1 MRILSLLPSATEI
14 VYLLGIED
22 SLVGISHECDYPP
35 EVRTKPVIS
44 ASPLPASLR
53 SDEVHE
59 AVKRHSHSSHSLY
72 RIDENLL
79 RQLSP
84 DVILTQELCNVCAI
98 SAGQVRE
105 AARILAGSCRIVS
118 LEPHNLRQILDTILV
133 VGEETRRKDKAKAV
147 IHEFERRIRRVQS
160 ITCSAPGRPKVF
172 CMEWMDPIM
181 AGGHW
186 VPEMVQLA
194 GGQDNLGQA
203 GERSLAID
211 WDHVVQCQPDV
222 LVIMPC
228 GYKIRRTLSEV
239 DRLAS
244 KPGWFDLPAVRAGQV
259 YIVDSPAYFS
269 CPGPRIVT
277 GLEILAQILHPELFH
292 GLAPP
297 ESAVKL
303 DWNEASP
310 QGSAAMP
317 ARFLPVT

>member
-14 VYLLGIED
+14 VYLLGLED
-22 SLVGISHECDYPP
+22 CLVGISHECDYPP

-44 ASPLPASLR
+44 ASSMSSSFR
-53 SDEVHE
+53 SNEVHE

-72 RIDENLL
+72 GIDENLL
-79 RQLSP
+79 RQLNP

-105 AARILAGSCRIVS
+105 AARILAGPCRIIS
-118 LEPHNLRQILDTILV
+118 LEPHDLRQILDTILI
-133 VGEETRRKDKAKAV
+133 VGEETGQEDKAKA
-147 IHEFERRIRRVQS
+147 ILLDLERRVERIRSV
-160 ITCSAPGRPKVF
+160 TCSVRTRPKVF

-194 GGQDNLGQA
+194 GGQDHLGRA
-203 GERSLAID
+203 GERSVAID
-211 WDHVVQCQPDV
+211 WDDVVQYQPQV

-228 GYKIRRTLSEV
+228 GYKIRRTLSEM

-259 YIVDSPAYFS
+259 YVVDSPAYFS
-269 CPGPRIVT
+269 RPGPRIVT
-277 GLEILAQILHPELFH
+277 GLDILAQILHPELFH
-292 GLAPP
+292 DLAPP

-303 DWNEASP
+303 DSNGAS
-310 QGSAAMP
+310 GAATLSHI
-317 ARFLPVT
+317 LPVT

>member
-14 VYLLGIED
+14 VYLLGLED
-22 SLVGISHECDYPP
+22 CLVGISHECDYPP

-44 ASPLPASLR
+44 ASSLASSFR
-53 SDEVHE
+53 SNEVHE

-79 RQLSP
+79 RQLNP

-105 AARILAGSCRIVS
+105 TARILAGPCRVIS
-118 LEPHNLRQILDTILV
+118 LEPHDLRQILDTILI
-133 VGEETRRKDKAKAV
+133 VGEETGQEDKAKAV
-147 IHEFERRIRRVQS
+147 LLDLERRVERIGSV
-160 ITCSAPGRPKVF
+160 TCSVRTRPTVC

-194 GGQDNLGQA
+194 GGQDHLGQP
-203 GERSLAID
+203 GEKSVPID
-211 WDHVVQCQPDV
+211 WDRVINYRPDV
-222 LVIMPC
+222 LIIMPC
-228 GYKIRRTLSEV
+228 GYKIRRTLTEI

-244 KPGWFDLPAVRAGQV
+244 RPGWFDLPAVRAGQV

-269 CPGPRIVT
+269 RPGPRIVT

-297 ESAVKL
+297 ESAVRL
-303 DWNEASP
+303 DSNGAS
-310 QGSAAMP
+310 GAATLSH
-317 ARFLPVT
+317 FLPIT

>member
-14 VYLLGIED
+14 VYLLGLED

-35 EVRTKPVIS
+35 QVRTKPVIS
-44 ASPLPASLR
+44 ASSLSSSFR
-53 SDEVHE
+53 SNEVHD

-72 RIDENLL
+72 RIDEKLL
-79 RQLSP
+79 RELHP
-84 DVILTQELCNVCAI
+84 DLILTQELCNVCAI

-105 AARILAGSCRIVS
+105 AARILTGPCRIVS
-118 LEPHNLRQILDTILV
+118 LEPHNLRQILDTILI
-133 VGEETRRKDKAKAV
+133 VGEETARKDKAAAV
-147 IHEFERRIRRVQS
+147 VLDLERRVGRIRS
-160 ITCSAPGRPKVF
+160 ATCSVRTRPKVF

-203 GERSLAID
+203 RELSLAID
-211 WDHVVQCQPDV
+211 WDHVVQYQPEV
-222 LVIMPC
+222 LVMMPC

-244 KPGWFDLPAVRAGQV
+244 KPGWFDLPAVRAGRV

-269 CPGPRIVT
+269 RPGPRIVT

-292 GLAPP
+292 GLTPP

-303 DWNEASP
+303 DWNGVSP

-317 ARFLPVT
+317 SRFLPVT